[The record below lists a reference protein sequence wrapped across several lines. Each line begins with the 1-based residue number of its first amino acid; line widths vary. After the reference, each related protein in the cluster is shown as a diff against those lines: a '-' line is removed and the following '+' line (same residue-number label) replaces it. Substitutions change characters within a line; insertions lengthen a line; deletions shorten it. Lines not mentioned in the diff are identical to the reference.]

1 MAAQPIP
8 PPELNLET
16 EKTPGQN
23 LVRCS
28 GRVTSTT
35 SGTLQN
41 AVRSLI
47 PEGKPI
53 VLDLTNVSYL
63 DSSGLGALVSL
74 YVSAK
79 RQKCPIKLVNI
90 GPRLQQLFRL
100 TKLAS
105 VFEGHD
111 EYLGFTPD

>member
-8 PPELNLET
+8 LPELNLET
-16 EKTPGQN
+16 ERTPEQT

-28 GRVTSTT
+28 GRITSTT
-35 SGTLQN
+35 SSSLQT

-53 VLDLTNVSYL
+53 VLDLTNVSYM
-63 DSSGLGALVSL
+63 DSSGLGALVSV
-74 YVSAK
+74 YVSGK
-79 RQKCPIKLVNI
+79 RQKCRIKLVNI

-105 VFEGHD
+105 IFEGHD
-111 EYLGFTPD
+111 EYLGLTPD

>member
-1 MAAQPIP
+1 MVAEPIP
-8 PPELNLET
+8 LPELNLET
-16 EKTPGQN
+16 ERTPEQT

-28 GRVTSTT
+28 GRITSTT
-35 SGTLQN
+35 SASLQG
-41 AVRSLI
+41 AVRGLI

-53 VLDLTNVSYL
+53 VLDLTGVSHM
-63 DSSGLGALVSL
+63 DSSGLGALVSV

-79 RQKCPIKLVNI
+79 RQKCQIKLVNI

-111 EYLGFTPD
+111 EYLGLTPD

>member
-8 PPELNLET
+8 LPGLSLET
-16 EKTPGQN
+16 ERTPEQT

-28 GRVTSTT
+28 GKITSTT
-35 SGTLQN
+35 STALQT
-41 AVRSLI
+41 AVRGLI

-53 VLDLTNVSYL
+53 VLDLTNVSYM
-63 DSSGLGALVSL
+63 DSSGLGALVSV

-79 RQKCPIKLVNI
+79 RQRCPIKLVNI

-111 EYLGFTPD
+111 EYLGWTPD

>member
-1 MAAQPIP
+1 MAAHPIP
-8 PPELNLET
+8 IPELNLET
-16 EKTPGQN
+16 VRTPEET

-28 GRVTSTT
+28 GRITSTT
-35 SGTLQN
+35 SATLQA
-41 AVRSLI
+41 AVRELI
-47 PEGKPI
+47 PEGKPV
-53 VLDLTNVSYL
+53 VLDLTDVSYM
-63 DSSGLGALVSL
+63 DSSGLGGLVSV

-79 RQKCPIKLVNI
+79 RQRCPIRLINI

-111 EYLGFTPD
+111 EYLGLTPD

>member
-8 PPELNLET
+8 IPELNLET
-16 EKTPGQN
+16 ERTPEQN
-23 LVRCS
+23 LIRCS
-28 GRVTSTT
+28 GRITSTT
-35 SGTLQN
+35 SATLQG

-47 PEGKPI
+47 PEAKPI
-53 VLDLTNVSYL
+53 VLDLTDVTYM
-63 DSSGLGALVSL
+63 DSSGLGALVSVYL
-74 YVSAK
+74 SAK
-79 RQKCPIKLVNI
+79 RQHCQLKLINI

-111 EYLGFTPD
+111 EYLGWTPD